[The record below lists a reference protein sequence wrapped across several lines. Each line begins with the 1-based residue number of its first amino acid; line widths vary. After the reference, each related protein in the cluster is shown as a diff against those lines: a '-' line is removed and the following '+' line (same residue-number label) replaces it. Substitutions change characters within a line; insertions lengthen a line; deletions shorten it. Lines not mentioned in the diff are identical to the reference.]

1 MGTNLI
7 IIHYPNQNQVN
18 PKHRSKVIAIIFR
31 WPFSGF
37 FGDLRLSQKGPM
49 FMEGQ
54 TMLVQ
59 IKHLIIKNIHAKLLS
74 N

>member
-1 MGTNLI
+1 METNLI
-7 IIHYPNQNQVN
+7 IMHYPNQVN
-18 PKHRSKVIAIIFR
+18 PKHRSKVTAISFR

-37 FGDLRLSQKGPM
+37 FWYLRLSQKGLI

-54 TMLVQ
+54 KLLVQ
-59 IKHLIIKNIHAKLLS
+59 IMHITIKNMHAKLLS